1 MAELTVDLSTL
12 ANGEEVE
19 EWYPLSG
26 ITPIGEWGSIRLRT
40 RYTIEHKSVICI
52 CRLSLFMVIRTF
64 FFRYMH
70 DLVMPSE
77 EYSPLQQLI
86 LEPGLLVVRA
96 LADLCHADR
105 MPLATGY

>member
-40 RYTIEHKSVICI
+40 RY
-52 CRLSLFMVIRTF
+52 F
-64 FFRYMH
+64 
-70 DLVMPSE
+70 
-77 EYSPLQQLI
+77 LI
-86 LEPGLLVVRA
+86 LRSNYHNFIHYFFIIYFFQIYA
-96 LADLCHADR
+96 RSCNAK
-105 MPLATGY
+105 

>member
-1 MAELTVDLSTL
+1 
-12 ANGEEVE
+12 
-19 EWYPLSG
+19 
-26 ITPIGEWGSIRLRT
+26 
-40 RYTIEHKSVICI
+40 
-52 CRLSLFMVIRTF
+52 
-64 FFRYMH
+64 MH

-105 MPLATGY
+105 MPLATGI

>member
-40 RYTIEHKSVICI
+40 RY
-52 CRLSLFMVIRTF
+52 F
-64 FFRYMH
+64 
-70 DLVMPSE
+70 
-77 EYSPLQQLI
+77 LI
-86 LEPGLLVVRA
+86 LHSNCHNFYA
-96 LADLCHADR
+96 LCFHHIFFPDICTIL
-105 MPLATGY
+105 